1 VTRVRIGPQDGF
13 TLVEVMVAIFL
24 LLVGVLGAVS
34 LIDRANAQTSTTKA
48 REGATALAR
57 SVLEISRGVPY
68 ADLTSA
74 RVLAELDARGAGF
87 ADGDGATAGHQIE
100 SRGFVYTVSPTV
112 CSMDD
117 PKDSLGPHD
126 GLGVTF
132 CANSDAVAGGATTV
146 DRNPDD
152 YRRVAIR
159 LSWRVGGGGPAHSLT
174 QTGIVTN
181 PVGGL
186 GPNVLSLRPT
196 NPATTSIVGEEQ
208 VANYEVLT
216 SAAAEDVAWS
226 VNGRRMGS
234 AEGAETEWDF
244 AWGLGDRNDPA
255 VYDCTYVLQA
265 EAFDD
270 KARAGAPRALTV
282 TINRRWPFGPRDFAG
297 GANGNGG
304 GRGDVDLQWDAN
316 LECDV
321 QRYEVYREVDG
332 VAEDDPVCE
341 VARGERTE
349 CVDDQAPPS
358 GELTYRVFAY
368 DLDVDGSERRGDASP
383 NTVIVPDPVVNGAPD
398 APASLAACTGGQFD
412 GPCLDIE
419 GNPASDGT
427 AVLSWPPVA
436 DPDSDGD
443 AIRFY
448 RVYRAGIDTES
459 PTYADR
465 LNVLFPVLDDQ
476 DEPVDPLVFVDATAS
491 GPHRYWVTAV
501 DERFAE
507 SALVGPVEWGAP

>member
-57 SVLEISRGVPY
+57 SVLEISRGVSY
-68 ADLTSA
+68 GDLTSA
-74 RVLAELDARGAGF
+74 RVLAELGARGAGF
-87 ADGDGATAGHQIE
+87 ADANGATAGHQIK

-117 PKDSLGPHD
+117 PKDSLGPHNE
-126 GLGVTF
+126 LGVTF
-132 CANSDAVAGGATTV
+132 CSNSDVAAIGATTV

-152 YRRVAIR
+152 YRRVAVR
-159 LSWRVGGGGPAHSLT
+159 LSWRVGAGGPVHSLT

-186 GPNVLSLRPT
+186 GPNVLGLTPT
-196 NPATTSIVGEEQ
+196 NPATPSIVGADEI
-208 VANYEVLT
+208 AHYHVLT

-226 VNGRRMGS
+226 VNGHRMGS
-234 AEGAETEWDF
+234 AEGAGTEWDF
-244 AWGLGDRNDPA
+244 EWVLGHPDDPA

-282 TINRRWPFGPRDFAG
+282 TINRRRPFAPRDFAG

-304 GRGDVDLQWDAN
+304 GRGDVDLQWDTS

-321 QRYEVYREVDG
+321 QRHAVYREVDG
-332 VAEDDPVCE
+332 VPGQELVCE
-341 VARGERTE
+341 IDRGEKTE
-349 CVDDQAPPS
+349 CVDDQAPPT
-358 GELTYRVFAY
+358 GELTYRVFGY
-368 DLDVDGSERRGDASP
+368 DLDANGIERVGDPS
-383 NTVIVPDPVVNGAPD
+383 TVVVPDAVVNRAPD
-398 APASLAACTGGQFD
+398 APAGLAVCTGGQFD

-427 AVLSWPPVA
+427 AVLSWAPVA
-436 DPDSDGD
+436 DPDEDGD
-443 AIRFY
+443 PIRFY
-448 RVYRAGIDTES
+448 RVYRTAVGAES

-465 LNVLFPVLDDQ
+465 LNVLFPVFDDQ
-476 DEPVDPLVFVDATAS
+476 DEPVDPLVFVDAKSA
-491 GPHRYWVTAV
+491 GAHRYWVTAV

-507 SALVGPVEWGAP
+507 SAPVGPVEWGNP